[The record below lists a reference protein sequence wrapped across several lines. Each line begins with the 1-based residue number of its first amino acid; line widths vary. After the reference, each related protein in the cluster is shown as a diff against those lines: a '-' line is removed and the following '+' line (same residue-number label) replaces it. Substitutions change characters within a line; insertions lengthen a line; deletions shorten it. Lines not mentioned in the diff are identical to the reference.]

1 MSLLGR
7 DEDTICAVATP
18 PGKGGISV
26 IRVSGKAAY
35 PCVRKLCA
43 FLPES
48 PESHK
53 VHYGLLKNQESD
65 IDEVLVTYFEKG
77 RSFTGEETVEISTHG
92 SPTITSM
99 VLSELN
105 QLGAR
110 MAEPGEFTYRAFMS
124 GRIDLVQAEGVLS
137 VIESQSP
144 RANRLALKQL
154 QGHNSSELKEIEDE
168 LTWVLAHCEA
178 NIDFAAEDIETA
190 SSDQLTNR
198 LLNSQKG
205 IQKLIS
211 GYKIG
216 KGIQEGLFISLL
228 GYPNVGKSSLLNRF
242 VGFDRAIVTEV
253 PGTTRDV
260 VEESVWYQGFKLVF
274 SDTAGV
280 REATDQVERLGIQ
293 RSLDMV
299 DQADKVLLVLDS
311 SEPFRVDPSLKGVP
325 ALKNKLVV
333 LFNKSDQSVHNDSSR
348 SQVIREL
355 ETLFDFPADKE
366 IPFFEVSAKDETGL
380 EEVLGY
386 LVKEYQEFS
395 ESQESAIISN
405 ARHRELLDKS
415 AASVAKAL
423 SLIGEN
429 QSPEF
434 VAFELQ
440 TGLMA
445 IQEILGKKFDD
456 EVMDRVFK
464 EFCLGK

>member
-26 IRVSGKAAY
+26 IRVSGRKAY
-35 PCVRKLCA
+35 PSVRELCS
-43 FLPES
+43 FLPQD

-53 VHYGLLKNQESD
+53 VHYGLLKSLNSE
-65 IDEVLVTYFEKG
+65 IDEVLVTYFRAG

-92 SPTITSM
+92 SPTITAM

-105 QLGAR
+105 NLGVR

-154 QGHNSSELKEIEDE
+154 QGHQSNTLKVIEDE

-178 NIDFAAEDIETA
+178 NIDFAAEDIEMATTG
-190 SSDQLTNR
+190 QLSNK
-198 LLNSQKG
+198 LLSSQKS
-205 IQKLIS
+205 IQDMIS
-211 GYKIG
+211 GYKLG
-216 KGIQEGLFISLL
+216 KGIQDGLFISLL

-242 VGFDRAIVTEV
+242 VGYDRAIVTEV

-260 VEESVWYQGFKLVF
+260 VEESTWFQGFKLVF

-280 REATDQVERLGIQ
+280 REATDQVEKLGIQ

-299 DQADKVLLVLDS
+299 EQADKVLLVLDA
-311 SEPFRVDPSLKGVP
+311 SEEFHIDPTLRSLP
-325 ALKNKLVV
+325 ELKDKIVV
-333 LFNKSDQSVHNDSSR
+333 LFNKSDQSIHSEKSR
-348 SQVIREL
+348 NKVIKEL
-355 ETLFDFPADKE
+355 ITLFNDPLIKD
-366 IPFFEVSAKDETGL
+366 IPSFEVSAKNESGL
-380 EEVLGY
+380 DGVLNY
-386 LVKEYQEFS
+386 LVKEYQDFS
-395 ESQESAIISN
+395 ESQESAIITN
-405 ARHRELLDKS
+405 ARHKELLGK
-415 AASVAKAL
+415 AAGYLEKAFD
-423 SLIGEN
+423 LIMEN

-440 TGLMA
+440 SGLIA
-445 IQEILGKKFDD
+445 IQEILGKRFDD